1 MTHRLA
7 LALIVPILL
16 VSGCADDEPSGEPS
30 GDKAESTSSGSSSP
44 MTEVDYPD
52 EGLDLVDPPE
62 VQGAYAKALQ
72 TYVDFERGRRLAA
85 REGRIGPLLR
95 FSAVAPVVDPYRKAL
110 ASYGGGGYDGD
121 VAVEFLDVR
130 PRDLALVLDVCV
142 DATQL
147 VVPGGAPTLLGEP
160 TRAPQRIEV
169 RNLEGP
175 WRVTK
180 AERVDGSC

>member
-1 MTHRLA
+1 MTHRLVPA
-7 LALIVPILL
+7 FIVPLLL
-16 VSGCADDEPSGEPS
+16 VAGCSDEPSREKSSP
-30 GDKAESTSSGSSSP
+30 ATSGSSSP
-44 MTEVDYPD
+44 AEAVDYPD
-52 EGLDLVDPPE
+52 EGLDLVDPPDVE
-62 VQGAYAKALQ
+62 GAYATALQ

-110 ASYGGGGYDGD
+110 ASYSDGGYDGD

-130 PRDLALVLDVCV
+130 PRDLALRIDVCV

-147 VVPGGAPTLLGEP
+147 VVPDGAPTLLGEA
-160 TRAPQRIEV
+160 TRAHQRIEV

-180 AERVDGSC
+180 AEPVDGSC